1 MSLPIDEAFTRK
13 WEMTHLADQ
22 GGHQIFDIKTW
33 HRWSLLQRL
42 RFIDAFIKDKA
53 RDPQL
58 RAFLMK
64 QLTDAKV
71 GTQDFR
77 GQLAHILRMVQGGIR
92 YSMEPGEQIQS
103 PEYTIKTQSGDC
115 DDITVLLAA
124 LCQSINLPF
133 RLVVTGRA
141 RNGEKA
147 IYIHSDKRETL
158 NLILPNSRIQRVEA
172 GGMPRSG
179 VNWSHIYLVAGAG
192 WGQAS
197 QWYALEGCLRD
208 VPLGWDS
215 MYSEAPPSGSTAG
228 DPTRQEPA
236 KARGG
241 SLMFAGLGEASNE
254 ATVPAPTS
262 TWERAKKAVVD
273 NLTVEKVV
281 AATMLPALTAI
292 AIGYATS
299 RLAKRR

>member
-1 MSLPIDEAFTRK
+1 
-13 WEMTHLADQ
+13 MTHLADQ
-22 GGHQIFDIKTW
+22 GGHQIFDIKAW
-33 HRWSLLQRL
+33 QRWSLLERL

-58 RAFLMK
+58 RAFVMK
-64 QLTDAKV
+64 QLAEAKV

-103 PEYTIKTQSGDC
+103 PEYTIRHQSGDC
-115 DDITVLLAA
+115 DDITVLLGAM
-124 LCQSINLPF
+124 CQSINLPF

-141 RNGEKA
+141 RNGERE
-147 IYIHSDKRETL
+147 IYVHSDKRETL
-158 NLILPNSRIQRVEA
+158 NLVLPNNRIQRVEA
-172 GGMPRSG
+172 GSFPRTG

-192 WGQAS
+192 WGQPG

-215 MYSEAPPSGSTAG
+215 MFCEAPASRSVAG
-228 DPTRQEPA
+228 DPARHEPP
-236 KARGG
+236 KVRGG

-254 ATVPAPTS
+254 AAAPLTG
-262 TWERAKKAVVD
+262 WDRVRKAVSD

-281 AATMLPALTAI
+281 AATLPPILTAV
-292 AIGYATS
+292 AVGYVTS